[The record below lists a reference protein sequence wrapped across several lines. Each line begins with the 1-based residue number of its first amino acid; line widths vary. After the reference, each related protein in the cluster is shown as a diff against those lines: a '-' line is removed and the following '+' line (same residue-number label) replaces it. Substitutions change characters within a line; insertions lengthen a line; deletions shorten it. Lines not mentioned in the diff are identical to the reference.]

1 MAPKGRPGCTLDVDE
16 LREVFEQHGLQQL
29 KAGSFQAVNVCTV
42 HSEHAALFKTLLG
55 LTRVL
60 NSKLVAQALPTNK
73 LTSEQKQIVSKSMC
87 HAFSD
92 LLTKQRNFQ
101 RHGYVPRP
109 AGIYDVIFAGCK
121 RDSRYLYDD
130 EEASDAEAVE
140 ADSRAEAP
148 RNLLQRHCSIS
159 DAEEPVNLLELG
171 GSSAPSTAQSLL
183 GEPLQSLE
191 IQSSQEVVDYHL
203 LPHWW
208 DGREEKMAVQVPGCS
223 LPTYGSVA
231 TGHAGFLIVTWP
243 DGTKQNTEVSNLA
256 LAVAAETKNKA
267 SHTFLKRPAAA
278 PKKAAV
284 RAPGLDGE
292 TLSEHEPEVPSS
304 SAEGPRKKAKPTRQG
319 QGALPE
325 VAAVLAV
332 AVPLTRV
339 AAPSAPLPRDADK
352 HPVLRQESPVFGP
365 CKTYRGP
372 DKSYIQYYDPEGKRW
387 VSVVNF
393 TGQQV
398 RFRHNECLMNVW
410 GKLREPGF
418 GTEEVAVLKK
428 FLLAHPAGA
437 DVN

>member
-42 HSEHAALFKTLLG
+42 HSEHAALFKTLLE

-140 ADSRAEAP
+140 ADRAEAP

-171 GSSAPSTAQSLL
+171 GSSAASTAQPLL
-183 GEPLQSLE
+183 
-191 IQSSQEVVDYHL
+191 
-203 LPHWW
+203 
-208 DGREEKMAVQVPGCS
+208 
-223 LPTYGSVA
+223 
-231 TGHAGFLIVTWP
+231 
-243 DGTKQNTEVSNLA
+243 
-256 LAVAAETKNKA
+256 
-267 SHTFLKRPAAA
+267 
-278 PKKAAV
+278 
-284 RAPGLDGE
+284 
-292 TLSEHEPEVPSS
+292 EH
-304 SAEGPRKKAKPTRQG
+304 
-319 QGALPE
+319 
-325 VAAVLAV
+325 
-332 AVPLTRV
+332 
-339 AAPSAPLPRDADK
+339 
-352 HPVLRQESPVFGP
+352 
-365 CKTYRGP
+365 
-372 DKSYIQYYDPEGKRW
+372 
-387 VSVVNF
+387 
-393 TGQQV
+393 
-398 RFRHNECLMNVW
+398 
-410 GKLREPGF
+410 
-418 GTEEVAVLKK
+418 
-428 FLLAHPAGA
+428 
-437 DVN
+437 

>member
-1 MAPKGRPGCTLDVDE
+1 MAPKGRPGCTLEADE

-42 HSEHAALFKTLLG
+42 HSQHAALFKTLLE

-109 AGIYDVIFAGCK
+109 AGIYDLIFADCK
-121 RDSRYLYDD
+121 RDSQYLSDD

-140 ADSRAEAP
+140 ADRAEAP

-292 TLSEHEPEVPSS
+292 TLSEHEPEVQSS
-304 SAEGPRKKAKPTRQG
+304 SAEGSRKKAKPTTD
-319 QGALPE
+319 
-325 VAAVLAV
+325 AV
-332 AVPLTRV
+332 APLIAA
-339 AAPSAPLPRDADK
+339 AAPSAPLPRNADK